1 MCNARDAGVYLLNQE
16 GYGLDPGKALIRPAP
31 IAASL
36 WNQHSASV
44 LFVGSLY
51 KKFHRK
57 NAFKGRFT
65 ESVYLTQRGFFF
77 ILMANSFS
85 KGRR

>member
-1 MCNARDAGVYLLNQE
+1 LCNARDAGVYLLNQE

-31 IAASL
+31 IAVSL

-44 LFVGSLY
+44 LFAESPC
-51 KKFHRK
+51 KNIHRK
-57 NAFKGRFT
+57 DAFKGRFT
-65 ESVYLTQRGFFF
+65 ESVSLTQRGFFF